1 MFKKQTNN
9 KTKPSHEQWDNV
21 APKYRW
27 PCLVLVCCTRWVLK
41 DNTVHKGRK
50 ELEAGEHICAPNH
63 ASNPPL
69 SGKLHYETVTNS
81 LKAHTSVISLE
92 IVQKN
97 CVLIIVPVGSISA
110 V

>member
-1 MFKKQTNN
+1 MPVF
-9 KTKPSHEQWDNV
+9 V
-21 APKYRW
+21 PKLSIDTLYVLKLSYSVYRW

-50 ELEAGEHICAPNH
+50 ALEAGEHICAPNH

-69 SGKLHYETVTNS
+69 SGKLYYETVTNS

-92 IVQKN
+92 IIQKN